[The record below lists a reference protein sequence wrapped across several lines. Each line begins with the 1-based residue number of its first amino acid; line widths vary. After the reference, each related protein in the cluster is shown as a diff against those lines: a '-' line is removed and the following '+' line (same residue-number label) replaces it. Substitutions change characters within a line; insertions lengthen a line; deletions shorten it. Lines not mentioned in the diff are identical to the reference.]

1 MKAIVTVLGKDKV
14 GIIADVATIMKEYG
28 VNICDISQTLMQ
40 DYFTMIML
48 VDLSAATVE
57 FAALQKEL
65 AARGRRVLL
74 VELDSGLRS
83 VDYIAGVYGKTVYD
97 VEDVLNGRCEAGK
110 AVVES
115 PVYRNLY
122 VISAPYSGGHILP
135 AALRV
140 FVEKV
145 GPVFDTIVLDTAAGM
160 GVPFEAAM
168 GVAHR
173 ALLVL
178 TPDPVSI
185 RDGRI
190 VCDALEAGGCP
201 EIRLIINKV
210 PRTLANCG
218 IQSLDECIDT
228 VGAQLIGVV
237 PFSTEIQKAGA
248 TGAPLAPAGRPRLA
262 LRAIAARLCGQY
274 TPLVIR

>member
-1 MKAIVTVLGKDKV
+1 MGANVIMVASGKGGTGKSTVAVLLG
-14 GIIADVATIMKEYG
+14 A
-28 VNICDISQTLMQ
+28 
-40 DYFTMIML
+40 
-48 VDLSAATVE
+48 
-57 FAALQKEL
+57 EL

-228 VGAQLIGVV
+228 VGAQLLGVV
-237 PFSTEIQKAGA
+237 PYSAALLRAGA
-248 TGAPLAPAGRPRLA
+248 TASA
-262 LRAIAARLCGQY
+262 LPKEEKAARVFAAMAARLCGVHV
-274 TPLVIR
+274 PLIVR

>member
-1 MKAIVTVLGKDKV
+1 MLLG
-14 GIIADVATIMKEYG
+14 A
-28 VNICDISQTLMQ
+28 
-40 DYFTMIML
+40 
-48 VDLSAATVE
+48 
-57 FAALQKEL
+57 EL

-228 VGAQLIGVV
+228 VGAQLIGGGAVQHRNTK
-237 PFSTEIQKAGA
+237 SGRDRRAAGS
-248 TGAPLAPAGRPRLA
+248 GGQAPSG
-262 LRAIAARLCGQY
+262 AARHCR
-274 TPLVIR
+274 TPVRTIYAARDSINMRRMPK

>member
-1 MKAIVTVLGKDKV
+1 MGANVIMVASGKGGTGKSTVAVLLG
-14 GIIADVATIMKEYG
+14 A
-28 VNICDISQTLMQ
+28 
-40 DYFTMIML
+40 
-48 VDLSAATVE
+48 
-57 FAALQKEL
+57 EL

-145 GPVFDTIVLDTAAGM
+145 GPVFDTIVLDTAAGNTSYHQQ
-160 GVPFEAAM
+160 GAAHAGKLRHTKPGRM
-168 GVAHR
+168 HRHRGRTAHR
-173 ALLVL
+173 GGAVQHRN
-178 TPDPVSI
+178 TKSG
-185 RDGRI
+185 RDRR
-190 VCDALEAGGCP
+190 AAGSG
-201 EIRLIINKV
+201 
-210 PRTLANCG
+210 G
-218 IQSLDECIDT
+218 Q
-228 VGAQLIGVV
+228 
-237 PFSTEIQKAGA
+237 
-248 TGAPLAPAGRPRLA
+248 APSG
-262 LRAIAARLCGQY
+262 AARHCR
-274 TPLVIR
+274 TPVRTIYAARDSINMRRMPK

>member
-1 MKAIVTVLGKDKV
+1 MGANVIMVASGKGGTGKSTVAVLLG
-14 GIIADVATIMKEYG
+14 A
-28 VNICDISQTLMQ
+28 
-40 DYFTMIML
+40 
-48 VDLSAATVE
+48 
-57 FAALQKEL
+57 EL

-210 PRTLANCG
+210 PRTPGKLRHTKPGRMHRHRGRTAHRG
-218 IQSLDECIDT
+218 
-228 VGAQLIGVV
+228 GAVQHRNTKSGRDRRA
-237 PFSTEIQKAGA
+237 AGS
-248 TGAPLAPAGRPRLA
+248 GGQAPSG
-262 LRAIAARLCGQY
+262 AARHCR
-274 TPLVIR
+274 TPVRTIYAARDSINMRRMPK

>member
-1 MKAIVTVLGKDKV
+1 MNFRERDDMGANVIMVASGKGGTGKSTVAVLLG
-14 GIIADVATIMKEYG
+14 A
-28 VNICDISQTLMQ
+28 
-40 DYFTMIML
+40 
-48 VDLSAATVE
+48 
-57 FAALQKEL
+57 EL

-190 VCDALEAGGCP
+190 
-201 EIRLIINKV
+201 
-210 PRTLANCG
+210 
-218 IQSLDECIDT
+218 DT

>member
-1 MKAIVTVLGKDKV
+1 MNFRERDDMGANVIMVASGKGGTGKSTVAVLLG
-14 GIIADVATIMKEYG
+14 A
-28 VNICDISQTLMQ
+28 
-40 DYFTMIML
+40 
-48 VDLSAATVE
+48 
-57 FAALQKEL
+57 EL

-178 TPDPVSI
+178 TPDPVSM
-185 RDGRI
+185 
-190 VCDALEAGGCP
+190 CDALEAGGCP

>member
-1 MKAIVTVLGKDKV
+1 MNFRERDDMGANVIMVASGKGGTGKSTVAVLLG
-14 GIIADVATIMKEYG
+14 A
-28 VNICDISQTLMQ
+28 
-40 DYFTMIML
+40 
-48 VDLSAATVE
+48 
-57 FAALQKEL
+57 EL

-190 VCDALEAGGCP
+190 VCDALLEGGC
-201 EIRLIINKV
+201 EQVRLVINKV
-210 PRTLANCG
+210 PRTLAGQG
-218 IQSLDECIDT
+218 IRDLDECIDT
-228 VGAQLIGVV
+228 VGAQLLGVV
-237 PFSTEIQKAGA
+237 PYSEAVLRAGA
-248 TGAPLAPAGRPRLA
+248 TASA
-262 LRAIAARLCGQY
+262 LPKEEKAARVFAAMAARLCGVHA
-274 TPLVIR
+274 PLIVR